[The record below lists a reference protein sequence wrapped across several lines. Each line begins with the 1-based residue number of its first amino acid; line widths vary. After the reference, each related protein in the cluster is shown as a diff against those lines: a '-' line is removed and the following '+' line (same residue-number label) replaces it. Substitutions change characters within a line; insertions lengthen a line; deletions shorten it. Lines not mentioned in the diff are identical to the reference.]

1 MEKENITAEG
11 NNVTPIA
18 MNKSSSTE
26 SPNRRKSGSPLSL
39 IRNFASLS
47 NRGSP
52 QRWSSSKGSPL
63 LKLFGKVG
71 IQKIVFIKS
80 IKLHPFIT

>member
-1 MEKENITAEG
+1 MEKENITAEV

-18 MNKSSSTE
+18 TNKSSSAA
-26 SPNRRKSGSPLSL
+26 SANRRKSGSPLSL

-52 QRWSSSKGSPL
+52 QRGSSSKGSSL
-63 LKLFGKVG
+63 LKLFGKV
-71 IQKIVFIKS
+71 S
-80 IKLHPFIT
+80 L

>member
-18 MNKSSSTE
+18 MNKSSS
-26 SPNRRKSGSPLSL
+26 SASANRRKSGSPLSL

-52 QRWSSSKGSPL
+52 QRGSSSKGSPL
-63 LKLFGKVG
+63 LKLFGKV
-71 IQKIVFIKS
+71 S
-80 IKLHPFIT
+80 L

>member
-18 MNKSSSTE
+18 MNKSTE

-71 IQKIVFIKS
+71 IQNIVFIKS
-80 IKLHPFIT
+80 IKLHPYIR